1 MVSCLDA
8 VGITRTIW
16 KSLLQLAAPPEMA
29 KWREQQ
35 IDKQKIAEWMEQ
47 RRNASG
53 PATPP
58 K

>member
-1 MVSCLDA
+1 